1 MTSTFLARAALLA
14 QNTTTNPTGPEFGKA
29 SPLGLVIILVL
40 LAGTVLLIRS
50 MNKHIKRLPADFSRE
65 HPEPDQE
72 ADEGTEHGVTVQEPE
87 SDADDAGKKPH
98 GAANG
103 AGRGDGGS
111 DTSGSPGDKS

>member
-1 MTSTFLARAALLA
+1 MMSTFFAQTALLA

-65 HPEPDQE
+65 HPEPDQA
-72 ADEGTEHGVTVQEPE
+72 ADEGTEPGVAGEGG
-87 SDADDAGKKPH
+87 DAADGDSGPSTPPPASGK
-98 GAANG
+98 A
-103 AGRGDGGS
+103 S
-111 DTSGSPGDKS
+111 